1 MTLQAASCWY
11 RAWDSSWRVV
21 CSCCRSVKLCSIT
34 ASCREAPESAGERR
48 EPSPAPRPP
57 GTHPLVLQGFQDGRD
72 AGGRGGFGADRVRD
86 WKKGGHII
94 HGLHIPLDPRAPT
107 PCLYPSLSQP
117 PQRNRGP
124 PFINDPA
131 PPPYRGRS
139 LSALTGA
146 DERHGAGQAVAA
158 LRLRPRCPSE
168 AVSGS
173 PFRSGVPV
181 PVPVGACGPPR
192 AAPERSRG
200 RRRRNRKRSRHP
212 PRSPRRRERRLP
224 ACTARRRPPPGVAM
238 VTAFP
243 ACTAAAPGTTAP
255 GVPRGGAEI
264 AGPRM
269 GSAVGHQAL
278 LALLLWIPFL
288 MASAG
293 DGGKDGQEGVRG
305 HAATSDD
312 LLLRLGRSAWDT
324 LENWVGPQPLR
335 MVAESLSAVLWIVS
349 SGISAAL
356 STLCGILG
364 DLLAA
369 FSINGHQLVRTA
381 ALAPGEV
388 QRVLLWAVAALVGS
402 WVLSQLRGLL
412 LPLLR
417 GVKVFLFLAAFLHV
431 ATSQESPTAQA
442 GMLLGLWVLYA
453 LLGSLVASPDPSS
466 RLDAAVRSLEW
477 KVEELRRRQK
487 FGGPRNRED

>member
-1 MTLQAASCWY
+1 
-11 RAWDSSWRVV
+11 
-21 CSCCRSVKLCSIT
+21 
-34 ASCREAPESAGERR
+34 
-48 EPSPAPRPP
+48 
-57 GTHPLVLQGFQDGRD
+57 
-72 AGGRGGFGADRVRD
+72 
-86 WKKGGHII
+86 
-94 HGLHIPLDPRAPT
+94 
-107 PCLYPSLSQP
+107 
-117 PQRNRGP
+117 
-124 PFINDPA
+124 
-131 PPPYRGRS
+131 
-139 LSALTGA
+139 
-146 DERHGAGQAVAA
+146 
-158 LRLRPRCPSE
+158 
-168 AVSGS
+168 
-173 PFRSGVPV
+173 
-181 PVPVGACGPPR
+181 
-192 AAPERSRG
+192 
-200 RRRRNRKRSRHP
+200 
-212 PRSPRRRERRLP
+212 
-224 ACTARRRPPPGVAM
+224 
-238 VTAFP
+238 
-243 ACTAAAPGTTAP
+243 
-255 GVPRGGAEI
+255 
-264 AGPRM
+264 
-269 GSAVGHQAL
+269 
-278 LALLLWIPFL
+278 
-288 MASAG
+288 
-293 DGGKDGQEGVRG
+293 
-305 HAATSDD
+305 TSDD

-356 STLCGILG
+356 TTLCGILG

-369 FSINGHQLVRTA
+369 FSINGEWDSPRGTAPTPIPGSTATTDSQIPFPGHQLVRTA

-487 FGGPRNRED
+487 

>member
-1 MTLQAASCWY
+1 MSAMAEA
-11 RAWDSSWRVV
+11 R
-21 CSCCRSVKLCSIT
+21 RS
-34 ASCREAPESAGERR
+34 RR
-48 EPSPAPRPP
+48 S
-57 GTHPLVLQGFQDGRD
+57 G
-72 AGGRGGFGADRVRD
+72 
-86 WKKGGHII
+86 
-94 HGLHIPLDPRAPT
+94 
-107 PCLYPSLSQP
+107 Y
-117 PQRNRGP
+117 GP
-124 PFINDPA
+124 
-131 PPPYRGRS
+131 
-139 LSALTGA
+139 
-146 DERHGAGQAVAA
+146 AA
-158 LRLRPRCPSE
+158 LPRLFP
-168 AVSGS
+168 VLLSGPGS
-173 PFRSGVPV
+173 RFRFRL
-181 PVPVGACGPPR
+181 ARAAPPR

-238 VTAFP
+238 VTTFP

-264 AGPRM
+264 PGPRM

-356 STLCGILG
+356 TTLCGILG

-369 FSINGHQLVRTA
+369 FSIN
-381 ALAPGEV
+381 
-388 QRVLLWAVAALVGS
+388 
-402 WVLSQLRGLL
+402 
-412 LPLLR
+412 
-417 GVKVFLFLAAFLHV
+417 AFLHV